1 MNESLPKVE
10 NNEEKERR
18 LLRDA
23 EYVVNSMWKKAMDTG
38 DLPLSVDLSYQTW
51 LEDLEKRKSEFAR
64 ILFKKAREETGE
76 EKLRLAQTLKRLTE
90 LLGDSESKKLL
101 KELLTNKKAVEELVN
116 RAEEEIILAQTR
128 PEQIKSKFKK
138 KIGRLSSSNDDFKE

>member
-128 PEQIKSKFKK
+128 PEQIKSKLKK

>member
-51 LEDLEKRKSEFAR
+51 LEDLEKRKSEFVR

-76 EKLRLAQTLKRLTE
+76 EKLRLAQTLKRLIE

-101 KELLTNKKAVEELVN
+101 KELLTNKEAIEELVN

>member
-101 KELLTNKKAVEELVN
+101 KELLT
-116 RAEEEIILAQTR
+116 
-128 PEQIKSKFKK
+128 
-138 KIGRLSSSNDDFKE
+138 